1 MGVARLNHRGR
12 AKAATAKRGS
22 APSPANEGTLHFT
35 IASDRG
41 EGHETLLRILSEI
54 ERHGYDEASVFA
66 MRLALEEA
74 LVNAIKHGNK
84 LDPNKKVHVEAS
96 VTPRRVEFVVE
107 DEGPG
112 FKRSGIPDPRV
123 GCNVDRCCGRGLL
136 LMESYMDRVEYSHGG
151 RRVRMVKKNRN

>member
-12 AKAATAKRGS
+12 AKAVTTQRGGAAS
-22 APSPANEGTLHFT
+22 RGDGRTLHFT
-35 IASDRG
+35 IASDLG
-41 EGHETLLRILSEI
+41 QGHEALVRILSEI
-54 ERHGYDEASVFA
+54 ERHGYDEAAVFA

-84 LDPNKKVHVEAS
+84 LDPNKKVLVEAS
-96 VTPRRVEFVVE
+96 VTPRRVEFIVE

-123 GCNVDRCCGRGLL
+123 GSNIERCCGRGLL
-136 LMESYMDRVEYSHGG
+136 LMESYMDRVEFSHGG
-151 RRVRMVKKNRN
+151 RRVRMVKKNR